1 MADTSSSGEPDIIV
15 THRIRTAWRL
25 TRDLLRASP
34 IKPDLM
40 PEYVALQM
48 WPFVV
53 PLYHGIE
60 QALKCLVLLQ
70 TPTANP
76 KHYGH
81 DLKGTFDAL
90 HYDDRQHIELHFS
103 QHQSLHAD
111 YKQEETGIT
120 SAATFIDHIN
130 SSGTNRREGALT
142 WRYLLLDGG
151 QNIPPLHLW
160 GMVEIWDAACCRMMH
175 RGVDGGGPANESC
188 SCLGVRLADLVM
200 QQHTGRASPY
210 DGFVDDA
217 NEWYRR
223 HASIPLA
230 AWVDLLCKVYRKAIY
245 EVDAPAQLLP
255 HLAEDA
261 TKLLEDLKSE
271 PEGSDEWRLW
281 ARIEETG
288 GHLAW
293 DYTRGIFEKLPTVPP
308 MIPDRQQ
315 SEVGPRLRVSDL
327 LLGDNI
333 CIPALASLQWTE
345 RSQDPSIGFDSLAFS
360 GPAMFWPDDA
370 GEIGAYGDEI
380 PIPQRVLANPSLLG
394 DLLWG
399 VARVERIEMPMSP
412 VQERWITAKGKR
424 AGILRARL
432 RDDQEVLDRDFHAS
446 TYVPNSM
453 DHETGQLYYFKPD
466 DSVRLAVLD
475 KLRNEGLR
483 YKVDSTAWSGYGDSL
498 DPNNPELARYSIS
511 VLLNDCRVP
520 AEIGV
525 SLRHVLEL
533 LGTPSHHLSL
543 VNDVGVNWKVMT
555 ATVDS
560 PRFPLDEVGVV
571 HRDRMLYPRSHLVE
585 SDLPTGPPA
594 LHVVQGRWNKPNESV
609 ES

>member
-1 MADTSSSGEPDIIV
+1 MADTPSSGEPNIIV
-15 THRIRTAWRL
+15 KHRIRTAWRL

-76 KHYGH
+76 RHYGH

-90 HYDDRQHIELHFS
+90 HDDDRQHIELHFS
-103 QHQSLHAD
+103 QHQSLHTD
-111 YKQEETGIT
+111 YNPEETGIT

-175 RGVDGGGPANESC
+175 LGEDGGSANESC
-188 SCLGVRLADLVM
+188 SCLGMRLDDLVM
-200 QQHTGRASPY
+200 QQHTGRGSPY
-210 DGFVDDA
+210 EGFVDDA

-223 HASIPLA
+223 FANVPLA

-255 HLAEDA
+255 YLAKDA
-261 TKLLEDLKSE
+261 TKLLQDLKSE
-271 PEGSDEWRLW
+271 PAGSDEWRLW
-281 ARIEETG
+281 AQIEETG
-288 GHLAW
+288 GHFAW
-293 DYTRGIFEKLPTVPP
+293 DYTLGIFQQLPTRPP
-308 MIPDRQQ
+308 MIPDLQQ
-315 SEVGPRLRVSDL
+315 SEAGPRLMVSDL
-327 LLGDNI
+327 LLGDSI
-333 CIPALASLQWTE
+333 RVPALASLRWTE
-345 RSQDPSIGFDSLAFS
+345 RSQDPSTGVDPLAFS

-370 GEIGAYGDEI
+370 GEISAHGDEI

-394 DLLWG
+394 DLLWE
-399 VARVERIEMPMSP
+399 VTRVERIEMPASP

-424 AGILRARL
+424 AGILRVRL
-432 RDDQEVLDRDFHAS
+432 RDDQQVLDRDFHAS

-453 DHETGQLYYFKPD
+453 DHETGQLYYFEPE
-466 DSVRLAVLD
+466 DSVRPAALD
-475 KLRNEGLR
+475 KLRNEGHR
-483 YKVDSTAWSGYGDSL
+483 YKVRSTVWSGHGDSI
-498 DPNNPELARYSIS
+498 DPSNPALTHYSIS
-511 VLLNDCRVP
+511 VLLSDCRVP
-520 AEIGV
+520 DEIGA
-525 SLRHVLEL
+525 SLMQVLEL
-533 LGTPSHHLSL
+533 LGTPNHHLSL
-543 VNDVGVNWKVMT
+543 VNDVGVDWKVMT

-560 PRFPLDEVGVV
+560 PRFPLHKVGVV
-571 HRDRMLYPRSHLVE
+571 HRDRMHYPRSHLVE

-594 LHVVQGRWNKPNESV
+594 LHVIQGNWIEQ
-609 ES
+609 EQIC